1 MEQYREVG
9 TGDGGQRWADS
20 RADWLF
26 LVLISTQESTHTE
39 LTRRPDV
46 SPARHHVS
54 ADLGSPCP
62 WGGLYRL
69 GHRWWWLDKVVRVW
83 VHEEVQRPKADN
95 TAPKF
100 SPTAGNTMCST
111 RRCRPLSGRHRPSSG
126 LRRPN
131 VRHLPAWGRER
142 KLSAMGGR
150 RRNSKLWI
158 VIWRWT
164 RFESGHGGYRRPEAG
179 CRPSGQQARRQ
190 ATDERDQSCM
200 LGFGI
205 LVGGDALRPRIEG
218 TMGWKRGERWEGSGL
233 ANGIDS
239 EILRTVHWVGATEG
253 LYSTDWPQLAL
264 GGCWMRG
271 SSA

>member
-1 MEQYREVG
+1 MYRQPDITSARIWVLRAHG
-9 TGDGGQRWADS
+9 AGCIVLDTDGGGWTKLFVFGSTKRFRGPKRTTPPPSS
-20 RADWLF
+20 RQLLA
-26 LVLISTQESTHTE
+26 
-39 LTRRPDV
+39 
-46 SPARHHVS
+46 
-54 ADLGSPCP
+54 
-62 WGGLYRL
+62 
-69 GHRWWWLDKVVRVW
+69 
-83 VHEEVQRPKADN
+83 
-95 TAPKF
+95 
-100 SPTAGNTMCST
+100 NTMCST

-131 VRHLPAWGRER
+131 VRHLSAWGRER

-164 RFESGHGGYRRPEAG
+164 RFESGHGGYRRPEAD

-239 EILRTVHWVGATEG
+239 EIPRTVHWVGATEG
-253 LYSTDWPQLAL
+253 LYSADWPQLAL